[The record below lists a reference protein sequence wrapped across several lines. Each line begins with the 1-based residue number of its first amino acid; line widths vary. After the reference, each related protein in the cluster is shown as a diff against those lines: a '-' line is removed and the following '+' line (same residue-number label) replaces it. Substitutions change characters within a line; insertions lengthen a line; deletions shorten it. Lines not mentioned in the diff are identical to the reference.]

1 MIFLTGFVSRCYTY
15 LSLWESWD
23 ILEKIKERPE
33 GKEVLKVDLDNKL
46 IRGKSNEEGKLDRNN

>member
-1 MIFLTGFVSRCYTY
+1 MIFLTSFVSRCYTY
-15 LSLWESWD
+15 LALWESWD